1 MNEPLPPGGDRIHER
16 VSLRDY
22 AALLG
27 RYLRPY
33 GPRVALLAL
42 FIFTG
47 IGLRLAYPQVVRFF
61 IDTARDGGAKEDLI
75 WAAGVYLAIGLARQ
89 FVFLGGSYLGQ
100 DVGWRVTNTMRG
112 DLADHCL
119 RLDMGFHNEH
129 TPGELVER
137 VDGDTTTLSNF
148 FSQFSAQ
155 VVGSFFLLLG
165 VLTLVW
171 REDWRMG
178 AALSVF
184 TLVSFAVINLTR
196 SVAVPYYAAER
207 EGFSR
212 LFGFLEERLSG
223 IEDVRTNGA
232 VGFVLDRFFRVNR
245 DAYGRVVRSETMGA
259 ALRSVIGILFA
270 GGHALALGMGIWL
283 YQDGIFT
290 IGAVYLIFEYT
301 TMLRFPLYQISEQ
314 INDLQRATAGL
325 KRIEALYR
333 IRPRIVDGDGEIP
346 SGPLSVEF
354 DDVSFDYFPGSPVLR
369 GVNLRLEA
377 GRTLGLLGRTGGGK
391 TTLTRLLFRFY
402 DVAAGQICLGGQ
414 PLPELSLRSL
424 RQRVGMVTQDVQ
436 VFPATVRENLAL
448 FDEEVD
454 DVAMLAALD
463 SLGLSGWF
471 RTLPDGL
478 DTAITAG
485 GLSAGES
492 QLLAFAR
499 VFLSD
504 PGVVI
509 LDEPSSRLDPATER
523 RIDHAVRELLRGRTG
538 IVIAHHLATVR
549 RVDDIVIFDAGRV
562 LEQGSRETL
571 ASDSKSRFSQLL
583 SAGLEEYTA

>member
-1 MNEPLPPGGDRIHER
+1 MASSIHER
-16 VSLRDY
+16 VSIRAY
-22 AALLG
+22 ADLLG

-33 GPRVALLAL
+33 APRVALLAL
-42 FIFTG
+42 FIFSG

-61 IDTARDGGAKEDLI
+61 IDTVREGGAHEDLM
-75 WAAGVYLAIGLARQ
+75 WAAGIYLAIGLGRQ
-89 FVFLGGSYLGQ
+89 VVFLTGSYLGQ
-100 DVGWRVTNTMRG
+100 DLGWRVTNTMRG

-119 RLDMGFHNEH
+119 RLDMGFHNER

-171 REDWRMG
+171 REDWRIG
-178 AALSVF
+178 AALGVF
-184 TLVSFAVINLTR
+184 ALVSFAVINLTR
-196 SVAVPYYAAER
+196 SLAVPYYAAER
-207 EGFSR
+207 EGFSK
-212 LFGFLEERLSG
+212 LFGFLEERLAG

-232 VGFVLDRFFRVNR
+232 VGFILDRFFRVNR
-245 DAYGRVVRSETMGA
+245 DAFGRVVRSETMGA
-259 ALRSVIGILFA
+259 ALRAVIGILFA
-270 GGHALALGMGIWL
+270 GGHALAMSMGIWL
-283 YQDGIFT
+283 YQDGVFT
-290 IGAVYLIFEYT
+290 IGTVYLIFEYT
-301 TMLRFPLYQISEQ
+301 SMLRFPLYQISEQ

-325 KRIEALYR
+325 KRIEALHR
-333 IRPRIVDGDGEIP
+333 IRPRITDGNGETP

-402 DVAAGQICLGGQ
+402 DVDTGQISLGDR
-414 PLPELSLRSL
+414 PLHELSLRSL

-436 VFPATVRENLAL
+436 IFRATVRENLAL
-448 FDEEVD
+448 FDEETDD
-454 DVAMLAALD
+454 DVMLAALD
-463 SLGLSGWF
+463 SLGMTAWLDS
-471 RTLPDGL
+471 LADGL
-478 DTAITAG
+478 DTPIAPG

-504 PGVVI
+504 PGVVV

-523 RIDHAVRELLRGRTG
+523 QIDHAVRELLRGRTA
-538 IVIAHHLATVR
+538 IVIAHHLDTVR
-549 RVDDIVIFDAGRV
+549 RVDDIAILDGGRI
-562 LEQGSRETL
+562 LETGSRETL
-571 ASDSKSRFSQLL
+571 ASDSASRFSQLL
-583 SAGLEEYTA
+583 TAGLEEYTA

>member
-1 MNEPLPPGGDRIHER
+1 MASSIHER
-16 VSLRDY
+16 VSIRAY
-22 AALLG
+22 ADLLG

-33 GPRVALLAL
+33 APRVALLAL
-42 FIFTG
+42 FIFSG

-61 IDTARDGGAKEDLI
+61 IDTAREGGAHEDLM
-75 WAAGVYLAIGLARQ
+75 WAAGIYLAIGLGRQ
-89 FVFLGGSYLGQ
+89 VVFLTGSYLGQ
-100 DVGWRVTNTMRG
+100 DLGWRVTNTMRG

-119 RLDMGFHNEH
+119 RLDMGFHNER

-171 REDWRMG
+171 REDWRIG
-178 AALSVF
+178 AALGVF
-184 TLVSFAVINLTR
+184 ALVSFAVINLTR
-196 SVAVPYYAAER
+196 SLAVPYYAAER
-207 EGFSR
+207 EGFSK
-212 LFGFLEERLSG
+212 LFGFLEERLAG

-232 VGFVLDRFFRVNR
+232 VGFILDRFFRVNR
-245 DAYGRVVRSETMGA
+245 DAFGRVVRSETMGA
-259 ALRSVIGILFA
+259 ALRAVIGILFA
-270 GGHALALGMGIWL
+270 GGHALAMSMGIWL
-283 YQDGIFT
+283 YQDGVFT
-290 IGAVYLIFEYT
+290 IGTVYLIFEYT
-301 TMLRFPLYQISEQ
+301 SMLRFPLYQISEQ

-325 KRIEALYR
+325 KRIEALHR
-333 IRPRIVDGDGEIP
+333 IRPRITDGNGETP

-402 DVAAGQICLGGQ
+402 DVDTGQISLGDR
-414 PLPELSLRSL
+414 PLHELSLRSL

-436 VFPATVRENLAL
+436 IFRATVRENLAL
-448 FDEEVD
+448 FDEETDD
-454 DVAMLAALD
+454 DVMLAALD
-463 SLGLSGWF
+463 SLGMTAWLDS
-471 RTLPDGL
+471 LADGL
-478 DTAITAG
+478 DTPIAPG

-504 PGVVI
+504 PGVVV

-523 RIDHAVRELLRGRTG
+523 QIDHAVRELLRGRTA
-538 IVIAHHLATVR
+538 IVIAHHLDTVR
-549 RVDDIVIFDAGRV
+549 RVDDIAILDGGRI
-562 LEQGSRETL
+562 LETGSRETL
-571 ASDSKSRFSQLL
+571 ASDSASRFSQLL
-583 SAGLEEYTA
+583 TAGLEEYTA

>member
-1 MNEPLPPGGDRIHER
+1 MASSIHER
-16 VSLRDY
+16 VSIRAY
-22 AALLG
+22 ADLLG

-33 GPRVALLAL
+33 APRVALLAL
-42 FIFTG
+42 FIFSG

-61 IDTARDGGAKEDLI
+61 IDTAREGGAHEDLM
-75 WAAGVYLAIGLARQ
+75 WAAGIYLAIGLGRQ
-89 FVFLGGSYLGQ
+89 VVFLTGSYLGQ
-100 DVGWRVTNTMRG
+100 DLGWRVTNTMRG

-119 RLDMGFHNEH
+119 RLDMGFHNER

-171 REDWRMG
+171 REDWRIG
-178 AALSVF
+178 AALGVF
-184 TLVSFAVINLTR
+184 ALVSFAVINLTR
-196 SVAVPYYAAER
+196 SLAVPYYAAER
-207 EGFSR
+207 EGFSK
-212 LFGFLEERLSG
+212 LFGFLEERLAG

-232 VGFVLDRFFRVNR
+232 VGFILDRFFRVNR
-245 DAYGRVVRSETMGA
+245 DAFGRVVRSETMGA
-259 ALRSVIGILFA
+259 ALRAVIGILFA
-270 GGHALALGMGIWL
+270 GGHALAMSMGIWL
-283 YQDGIFT
+283 YQDGVFT
-290 IGAVYLIFEYT
+290 IGTVYLIFEYT
-301 TMLRFPLYQISEQ
+301 SMLRFPLYQISEQ

-325 KRIEALYR
+325 KRIEALHR
-333 IRPRIVDGDGEIP
+333 IRPRITDGNGETP

-391 TTLTRLLFRFY
+391 TTLTRLLIRFY
-402 DVAAGQICLGGQ
+402 DVDTGQISLGDR
-414 PLPELSLRSL
+414 PLHELSLRSL

-436 VFPATVRENLAL
+436 IFRATVRENLAL
-448 FDEEVD
+448 FDEETDD
-454 DVAMLAALD
+454 DVMLAALD
-463 SLGLSGWF
+463 SLGMTAWLDS
-471 RTLPDGL
+471 LADGL
-478 DTAITAG
+478 DTPIAPG

-504 PGVVI
+504 PGVVV

-523 RIDHAVRELLRGRTG
+523 QIDHAVRELLRGRTA
-538 IVIAHHLATVR
+538 IVIAHHLDTVR
-549 RVDDIVIFDAGRV
+549 RVDDIAILDGGRI
-562 LEQGSRETL
+562 LETGSRETL
-571 ASDSKSRFSQLL
+571 ASDSASRFSQLL
-583 SAGLEEYTA
+583 TAGLEEYTA